1 MLARPMWL
9 TIPCFNEASRL
20 DGAEVARLLEDE
32 RIELIFVNDGSTDA
46 TATRLAAIADEH
58 GPRVSVLTMEANGGK
73 GEAVRR
79 GMLEGLA
86 RARQAAREDG
96 IVGYLDADFATPPG
110 EFVRL
115 LDAMHARGA
124 TTKVVLGARIA
135 RLGAVV
141 ERNPVRHYLGR
152 VFATAASTVLD
163 LAVYDTQCGAKLF
176 RDTPALR
183 TALATPFRSR
193 WAFDVEL
200 IGRLTAGETPLVK
213 DDFLEVPL
221 GEWRDKRGSKLA
233 GPAMLKAGVDVLG
246 LGLDVA
252 RRGKR
257 AFFRSE

>member
-1 MLARPMWL
+1 MWL
-9 TIPCFNEASRL
+9 TIPCYNEASRL
-20 DGAEVARLLEDE
+20 DVGEVDRLLGDP
-32 RIELIFVNDGSTDA
+32 RIDVLFVDDGSTDG
-46 TATRLAAIADEH
+46 TREMLDALVARH
-58 GPRVSVLTMEANGGK
+58 QGRVRVLQLGVNGGK

-86 RARQAAREDG
+86 LG
-96 IVGYLDADFATPPG
+96 SPVVGFLDADFATPPRELVG
-110 EFVRL
+110 L
-115 LDAMHARGA
+115 LEALERSSA
-124 TTKVVLGARIA
+124 KVVLGARIA

-176 RDTPALR
+176 RDTPQLR
-183 TALATPFRSR
+183 HALAEPFRSR

-200 IGRLTAGETPLVK
+200 IGRLTADDPPLGK

-233 GPAMLKAGVDVLG
+233 GPAMLKAGTDVLK
-246 LGLDVA
+246 LGAAVA
-252 RRGKR
+252 QRGKR